1 MGFQS
6 QVVGNEATPWD
17 PSGGRTCWR
26 CWEPGRLVLCVK
38 QNACLGTHTGPERL
52 TVADTN
58 LMQVSSFQ
66 DTHHKADDSNR
77 GPEGH
82 VRYPKALHSTMFHW
96 HHAAVFLIAIQ
107 RG

>member
-1 MGFQS
+1 M
-6 QVVGNEATPWD
+6 
-17 PSGGRTCWR
+17 
-26 CWEPGRLVLCVK
+26 LCVE
-38 QNACLGTHTGPERL
+38 QNACLGTHTDPERL

-66 DTHHKADDSNR
+66 DTHHKAGDSNR
-77 GPEGH
+77 GPKGH
-82 VRYPKALHSTMFHW
+82 VRYPSHSTMFHW